1 MYLTN
6 QVYELSE
13 QFMAE
18 STFVK
23 MIPGQIKLLADEMLK
38 SEPPNFPVP
47 KVDDTNHEAIYNA
60 VFIEL
65 VAASINYCYWYGK
78 NTVRPNKSSSTFM
91 YECLMNAFY
100 DIESHGDY
108 SKCIDCFID
117 TLSFN
122 RFPLIED
129 RVRHL
134 NELKS
139 QNVED
144 ITIDIVNNNIGFF
157 DATDCDNDIN
167 TYMVRIITTIPGFA
181 FDLFLKRA
189 SLFFIQLFRRFGWFS
204 DQLHNL
210 HVPADY
216 QIPKMLEH
224 NQCLG
229 YNPYLRNIIA
239 TNQLI
244 PKHSQMECEIRAATV
259 LTMKRLCELT
269 GWNIAEVDGYLFLKR
284 HDAKQNFHLTIT
296 TDY

>member
-1 MYLTN
+1 MYLTK

-13 QFMAE
+13 QFMKD
-18 STFVK
+18 SVFVK
-23 MIPGQIKLLADEMLK
+23 MIPGQIEVVANEIVNNDRPK
-38 SEPPNFPVP
+38 FPIPDKIHDNEEV
-47 KVDDTNHEAIYNA
+47 IYKQ
-60 VFIEL
+60 VFMEL

-78 NTVRPNKSSSTFM
+78 SKIRPGNAGSTFM

-100 DIESHGDY
+100 NDQTEDY
-108 SKCIDCFID
+108 SKCIDYLID
-117 TLSFN
+117 ILSFN
-122 RFPLIED
+122 RFPLIEE

-139 QNVED
+139 SKVND
-144 ITIDIVNNNIGFF
+144 ITIRITNNNIGVYK
-157 DATDCDNDIN
+157 DGDNDIN
-167 TYMVRIITTIPGFA
+167 TYMTEIITAMPGFA
-181 FDLFLKRA
+181 SDLFLKRA

-224 NQCLG
+224 NKCIS
-229 YNPYLRNIIA
+229 YNPYLRNIIS

-244 PKHSQMECEIRAATV
+244 PKHSQIECEIRSATV
-259 LTMKRLCELT
+259 LTMKKLCELT
-269 GWNIAEVDGYLFLKR
+269 GWNIAEVDGYFFLKR
-284 HDAKQNFHLTIT
+284 HEAKQNFHLTIT